1 MRGTDMAQTPSSPD
15 TLNDGPL
22 PEVAVY
28 TDGGC
33 DPNPGPGGWGAII
46 RLGEREW
53 VLSGNDPSTTNNRM
67 ELQAA
72 AAALALL
79 EGLLGRCRVQVYTD
93 SQYLRRGMSEWVDG
107 WARRGWRTRSNE
119 PVKNQDL
126 WRVLHRVTETHE
138 VSWHWLKGHAGHPLN
153 ERADRLATGALRS
166 LRRSPGAPEA
176 GPPTDDQSPVTGDR
190 SSVAGDD
197 LPAVTISVK
206 ASCRG
211 AQGPGGWGA
220 VLRLGEQTRTLSGRE
235 PSTTANA
242 MLIRGA
248 TKALQALK
256 RPCQVTLYSDAKYLI
271 QGSSLWVKGWQAR
284 GWRTREGKSVANRVA
299 WEALLEA
306 ARPHHITW
314 LLAGGDTMPDDLAR
328 AGDLATQAS
337 GLERE
342 VAHGKTGTG

>member
-1 MRGTDMAQTPSSPD
+1 MIQSSAVRD
-15 TLNDGPL
+15 TQDDGPL

-46 RLGEREW
+46 RTGEREW
-53 VLSGNDPSTTNNRM
+53 VLSGNDPATTNNRM

-79 EGLLGRCRVQVYTD
+79 EGLLGPCRVQVYTD
-93 SQYLRRGMSEWVDG
+93 SQYLRRGMSEWIEG
-107 WARRGWRTRSNE
+107 WARRGWRTRNDE

-126 WRVLHRVTETHE
+126 WRVLHRVTGSHD

-153 ERADRLATGALRS
+153 ERADRLATAALRS
-166 LRRSPGAPEA
+166 LRRTPGAPEA
-176 GPPTDDQSPVTGDR
+176 GQPGRDQR
-190 SSVAGDD
+190 SAGSED

-248 TKALQALK
+248 TAALQALK
-256 RPCQVTLYSDAKYLI
+256 RPCRVTVYSDAKYLV
-271 QGSSLWVKGWQAR
+271 QGASLWFQGWQAR
-284 GWRTREGKSVANRVA
+284 GWRTREGKPVANQAA
-299 WEALLEA
+299 WEALLAA
-306 ARPHHITW
+306 ARPHTVTW
-314 LLAGGDTMPDDLAR
+314 SLAGGDTAPDDLAR
-328 AGDLATQAS
+328 AGELAAQAS

-342 VAHGKTGTG
+342 AAHGQAETG

>member
-1 MRGTDMAQTPSSPD
+1 
-15 TLNDGPL
+15 
-22 PEVAVY
+22 
-28 TDGGC
+28 
-33 DPNPGPGGWGAII
+33 
-46 RLGEREW
+46 
-53 VLSGNDPSTTNNRM
+53 
-67 ELQAA
+67 
-72 AAALALL
+72 
-79 EGLLGRCRVQVYTD
+79 
-93 SQYLRRGMSEWVDG
+93 MSEWIER
-107 WARRGWRTRSNE
+107 WARHGWRTRNDE

-126 WRVLHRVTETHE
+126 WRVLHRVTGTHD

-176 GPPTDDQSPVTGDR
+176 GQPAGDQSL
-190 SSVAGDD
+190 VAGDD

-248 TKALQALK
+248 TAALRALK
-256 RPCQVTLYSDAKYLI
+256 RPCQVTVYSDAKYLI
-271 QGSSLWVKGWQAR
+271 QGASLWVQGWQAR
-284 GWRTREGKSVANRVA
+284 GWQTREGKPVANQAA

-306 ARPHHITW
+306 ARPHTVTW
-314 LLAGGDTMPDDLAR
+314 LPAGEDTSPGDLAR
-328 AGDLATQAS
+328 AGELAAQAS
-337 GLERE
+337 GLEKE
-342 VAHGKTGTG
+342 AALGPAVTD

>member
-1 MRGTDMAQTPSSPD
+1 MTQRSSAPD
-15 TLNDGPL
+15 TQNDGPL

-79 EGLLGRCRVQVYTD
+79 EGLLGRSKVQVYTD
-93 SQYLRRGMSEWVDG
+93 SQYLRRGMTEWMAG
-107 WARRGWRTRSNE
+107 WERRGWRTRSNE

-126 WRVLHRVTETHE
+126 WRVLHRVTERRE
-138 VSWHWLKGHAGHPLN
+138 VSWHWLKGHTGHPLN

-166 LRRSPGAPEA
+166 LRRSPGAPDGHRPA
-176 GPPTDDQSPVTGDR
+176 DDQR
-190 SSVAGDD
+190 
-197 LPAVTISVK
+197 PAVEICVK

-220 VLRLGEQTRTLSGRE
+220 VLRMGEQTRTLSGRE

-248 TKALQALK
+248 TEALQALK

-271 QGSSLWVKGWQAR
+271 QGASLWVKGWQAR
-284 GWRTREGKSVANRVA
+284 GWRTRESKPVANRVA

>member
-1 MRGTDMAQTPSSPD
+1 MNVPQSLSVSSAP
-15 TLNDGPL
+15 GGEPQ
-22 PEVAVY
+22 PEARVY

-46 RLGEREW
+46 QWYDREW
-53 VLSGNDPSTTNNRM
+53 VLTGNDPATTNNRM

-79 EGLLGRCRVQVYTD
+79 DGLVGRSQVQIHTD
-93 SQYLRRGMSEWVDG
+93 SQYLRRGITDWIDG
-107 WARRGWRTRSNE
+107 WVRRGWRTSSSE

-126 WRVLHRVTETHE
+126 WRLLYRLTQAHD

-153 ERADRLATGALRS
+153 ERADRLAREAQRALQHG
-166 LRRSPGAPEA
+166 PGAHDTHHHNGTERA
-176 GPPTDDQSPVTGDR
+176 NVE
-190 SSVAGDD
+190 
-197 LPAVTISVK
+197 ICIK

-220 VLRLGEQTRTLSGRE
+220 VLRTGEHTRTLSGRE

-248 TKALQALK
+248 TGALQALN

-271 QGSSLWVKGWQAR
+271 QGASQWVKGWQSR
-284 GWRTREGKSVANRVA
+284 GWLTRDGKPVANQA
-299 WEALLEA
+299 EWQALLEA
-306 ARPHHITW
+306 TCPHQVTW
-314 LLAGGDTMPDDLAR
+314 LLAQGDAIPANLER
-328 AGDLATQAS
+328 AGELASQAAS
-337 GLERE
+337 LQKLEDE
-342 VAHGKTGTG
+342 A